1 MSNLKENLFALTSC
15 YGIGNINEVSD
26 KCYELLKDFAE
37 IKRPD
42 PMTVI
47 AFIKGETDY
56 TVMLDAHLDQVGF
69 TVTDIDKNGFLTV
82 SNAGGID
89 LRMLPSLPV
98 VIHSKEKKPTGVFCS
113 IPPHLSDGEK
123 CFDDIKKL
131 KIDSLLGEK
140 AKDFI
145 SVGDFVTFKAETQE
159 ILNGKIV
166 SSSLDDRAG
175 VAALIDAA
183 QKFKDKKP
191 PVNIVLSL
199 SNMEE
204 LGLRGAR
211 TSAFSVFPDEAIAV
225 DVSFA
230 AAPDVSKDSAKE
242 MGKGAMIGI
251 SPTLDK
257 ALTNK
262 LFKIAKENNIP
273 YQTEVMSSAT
283 GTNADV
289 ISLTKS
295 GIRTGLVS
303 IPIRNMHT
311 PSEVVS
317 LDDIKNTSEILE
329 KYILAGGLLNG

>member
-1 MSNLKENLFALTSC
+1 
-15 YGIGNINEVSD
+15 
-26 KCYELLKDFAE
+26 
-37 IKRPD
+37 
-42 PMTVI
+42 
-47 AFIKGETDY
+47 
-56 TVMLDAHLDQVGF
+56 
-69 TVTDIDKNGFLTV
+69 
-82 SNAGGID
+82 
-89 LRMLPSLPV
+89 
-98 VIHSKEKKPTGVFCS
+98 
-113 IPPHLSDGEK
+113 
-123 CFDDIKKL
+123 
-131 KIDSLLGEK
+131 
-140 AKDFI
+140 
-145 SVGDFVTFKAETQE
+145 
-159 ILNGKIV
+159 
-166 SSSLDDRAG
+166 
-175 VAALIDAA
+175 
-183 QKFKDKKP
+183 
-191 PVNIVLSL
+191 
-199 SNMEE
+199 MEE